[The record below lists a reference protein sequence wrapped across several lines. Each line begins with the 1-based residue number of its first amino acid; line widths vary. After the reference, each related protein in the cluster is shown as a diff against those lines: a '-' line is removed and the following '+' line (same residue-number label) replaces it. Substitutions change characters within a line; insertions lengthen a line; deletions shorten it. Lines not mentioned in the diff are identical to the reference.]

1 MTERRAGRGR
11 GRTLMRINNLLDT
24 SSARRLQLLE
34 LLVAEDEWWT
44 IEELSHK
51 LRCSIGTI
59 RADIQYYNSLLNG
72 DAYIETSKQHGIK
85 LTTVDSF
92 QMESVYHKVMEGCLN
107 FQIINKLFE
116 LDIPSIE
123 DLAELLYTSASS
135 ILRSLKQINVFLEE
149 YELTIQ
155 AKPVKIRG
163 TEKQIRYFYNVF
175 LWDYYSA
182 SFDEFHH
189 HFLNIA
195 QTYIEMLP
203 KNVVTPTFSEIAQ
216 GKIALWL
223 VICLERIEQGYFI
236 DHEYEVFPFKLS
248 KKEPLFDALQKEL
261 TFTIP
266 LEDQNFMSYL
276 YQNKDG
282 PLDDAYLTEN
292 PRVVSLYQDISAFI
306 ETLKNQT
313 GYTLENQS
321 CFITNLIRHYFY
333 RSLFKGPGYIL
344 IDRAE
349 RNGQDLERN
358 FEKFA
363 KAVREIL
370 ATSPANNWIEK
381 MRENENDL
389 IFTLITFWTG
399 LTQQVAQEKEK
410 VQVVV
415 ISQHGLQHELFL
427 SDLLKVQF
435 SLELK
440 CYTLSEQKHL
450 GENIQL
456 VLTDCQI
463 DLMKQWIDPAVKV
476 LSIESVPSSR
486 NWKKI
491 RQAIN
496 EIQLNGFQ
504 AAQLS
509 SLSLKNT

>member
-1 MTERRAGRGR
+1 M
-11 GRTLMRINNLLDT
+11 INNLLDT

-34 LLVAEDEWWT
+34 VLVAEDEWWT
-44 IEELSHK
+44 IEELSYK
-51 LRCSIGTI
+51 LRCSVGTI
-59 RADIQYYNSLLNG
+59 RADIQYYNSLLSG
-72 DAYIETSKQHGIK
+72 DAFIETSKQHGIK

-92 QMESVYHKVMEGCLN
+92 QMESVYRKVMEGCLN
-107 FQIINKLFE
+107 FQIIDKLFE

-135 ILRSLKQINVFLEE
+135 IIRSLKQINVFLGA
-149 YELTIQ
+149 YDLAIQ
-155 AKPVKIRG
+155 SKPVKIIG
-163 TEKQIRYFYNVF
+163 TEKQIRYFFSIF

-189 HFLNIA
+189 HLLDTA
-195 QTYIEMLP
+195 QTYIELLP
-203 KNVVTPTFSEIAQ
+203 KNVNTPNFSEIAQ
-216 GKIALWL
+216 GKVALWL

-236 DHEYEVFPFKLS
+236 DHEYEIFPFKVS
-248 KKEPLFDALQKEL
+248 KKEPLFDLLQKDL
-261 TFTIP
+261 SFTIP
-266 LEDQNFMSYL
+266 LEDQNFMTYL

-282 PLDDAYLTEN
+282 PLDKTYLAGN
-292 PRVVSLYQDISAFI
+292 LRVVGLSQEILAFI
-306 ETLKNQT
+306 EALKKQT

-333 RSLFKGPGYIL
+333 RSLFKGPGHIL
-344 IDRAE
+344 IDRVE
-349 RNGQDLERN
+349 RNGKALERN
-358 FEKFA
+358 FDKFT
-363 KAVREIL
+363 KAVRETL
-370 ATSPANNWIEK
+370 AASPSNNWVEK

-415 ISQHGLQHELFL
+415 VSQYGLQHELFL
-427 SDLLKVQF
+427 ADMLRIRF

-456 VLTDCQI
+456 MLTDCQI
-463 DLMKQWIDPAVKV
+463 ELMKQWVDPAVKV
-476 LSIESVPSSR
+476 LSIESIPSNR

-491 RQAIN
+491 RQVIN
-496 EIQLNGFQ
+496 EIQQNGFKS
-504 AAQLS
+504 AQS
-509 SLSLKNT
+509 PNLSLKNN